1 MEPSEEPPAKR
12 ARIRARRGASCRI
25 CRTRKLKCDG
35 LKPSCSRCIKS
46 GDESGCVYDL
56 EKPDELEEG
65 SIVLPNSPT
74 SCAEHRT
81 LPLPPS
87 KQEARIIQLERT
99 VAHLQRR
106 LLAEHESKENPQ
118 LLEIVVMPM
127 GASSVSIACMC
138 YMSCCD
144 NHIT

>member
-1 MEPSEEPPAKR
+1 MATSEEPPAKR
-12 ARIRARRGASCRI
+12 ARIRARRGASCRV
-25 CRTRKLKCDG
+25 CRTRKLKCDS
-35 LKPSCSRCIKS
+35 LKPRCSRCIKS
-46 GDESGCVYDL
+46 GDESDCVYDL
-56 EKPDELEEG
+56 EKPDELEG
-65 SIVLPNSPT
+65 SSVVLPSSPT
-74 SCAEHRT
+74 LGAEHIA

-87 KQEARIIQLERT
+87 KQEARIIQLEQT

-106 LLAEHESKENPQ
+106 LLAEHDSKENPR

-138 YMSCCD
+138 FISCCD